1 MTVKSISSS
10 INFSEVS
17 QFKKMRKKVNSSE
30 ADEWMTNQ
38 NPLMLKLI
46 QLYYEPKEPKLLTG
60 DELFGQVRA
69 KSTAK

>member
-1 MTVKSISSS
+1 
-10 INFSEVS
+10 
-17 QFKKMRKKVNSSE
+17 MRKKVNSSE

-46 QLYYEPKEPKLLTG
+46 QLYYEPNEPRLLTG

-69 KSTAK
+69 KSAAK

>member
-1 MTVKSISSS
+1 
-10 INFSEVS
+10 
-17 QFKKMRKKVNSSE
+17 MRKKVNSSE

-46 QLYYEPKEPKLLTG
+46 QLYYEPKEPRLLTG